1 MTNKISNESLLLHNN
16 CTKMLRR
23 PSRQLLIIDVLTKMN
38 ILNKEPEEISLDK
51 ISLDKIS
58 LDKIPLDKIPLD
70 KIPLDKIPLDKIY
83 TEKNNTKNISFFE
96 KFLQVICC
104 KID

>member
-38 ILNKEPEEISLDK
+38 ILNKEPEEISQDF
-51 ISLDKIS
+51 
-58 LDKIPLDKIPLD
+58 
-70 KIPLDKIPLDKIY
+70 IY
-83 TEKNNTKNISFFE
+83 TEKNNTKNNTKNDLFFE

>member
-1 MTNKISNESLLLHNN
+1 MGNITSDESLLLHND
-16 CTKMLRR
+16 CTRMLRR
-23 PSRQLLIIDVLTKMN
+23 PSKQLLIIDVLTKMN

-51 ISLDKIS
+51 I
-58 LDKIPLDKIPLD
+58 
-70 KIPLDKIPLDKIY
+70 Y
-83 TEKNNTKNISFFE
+83 TEKNHSFFE